1 MLLLDH
7 FFHHGPHGKHMCM
20 VFEVMGQSLL
30 SLVKHYDYRGVPM
43 AAVKSIARQMTI
55 GLDYMHRVC
64 ELIHTDLKPENVL
77 VCLTPEEQATMHT
90 LGKEAYLA
98 LRAAQAKVD
107 VLQGRAD
114 GLKERGEA
122 ADALR
127 QDAEAD
133 RAKAVLAR
141 DSLALQQQKAAER
154 HRGALKKLDA
164 INAALAPFT
173 ANTAGSSTPSL
184 AITTHC
190 TMVSF
195 PNVFGNNGLVALSMT
210 RIAKISR
217 SFGAPSRRVN
227 VDGIFPLAYDRSR

>member
-1 MLLLDH
+1 MIS
-7 FFHHGPHGKHMCM
+7 GSSP
-20 VFEVMGQSLL
+20 
-30 SLVKHYDYRGVPM
+30 
-43 AAVKSIARQMTI
+43 
-55 GLDYMHRVC
+55 
-64 ELIHTDLKPENVL
+64 
-77 VCLTPEEQATMHT
+77 
-90 LGKEAYLA
+90 LA
-98 LRAAQAKVD
+98 
-107 VLQGRAD
+107 
-114 GLKERGEA
+114 A
-122 ADALR
+122 ADPSPPRTTATR
-127 QDAEAD
+127 TAPMGP
-133 RAKAVLAR
+133 
-141 DSLALQQQKAAER
+141 R
-154 HRGALKKLDA
+154 HGMLDA